1 MGNIPLTTL
10 REGDEAKIVFIV
22 GGIMA
27 SKRLADLGLTPGT
40 AVRVIKKAP
49 LFGPIV
55 VRARGSRLILGRGL
69 ALKVFVEKIQ

>member
-1 MGNIPLTTL
+1 MDTIPLTTL
-10 REGDEAKIVFIV
+10 REGDEATIISVF
-22 GGIMA
+22 GGMAA

-40 AVRVIKKAP
+40 ILKVIKKAP

-69 ALKVFVEKIQ
+69 ALKVFVEKEK